1 MLLKARRH
9 PNTSRYGT
17 IRQHGRV
24 ARGMVVS
31 TMAAVLAVGSAGAFA
46 SESAEAGGTNKTWSN
61 QVRDYATESLND
73 EQALSLAAIPMNGP
87 GIEQYINA
95 DALMSPGSIM
105 KLVTTYAA
113 LEILGPTHHWDTSFY
128 TDGELVGD
136 TLNGNFYVD
145 MGGDPKLTIERLGA
159 P

>member
-9 PNTSRYGT
+9 PNTSRYGI

-24 ARGMVVS
+24 ARGMVIS
-31 TMAAVLAVGSAGAFA
+31 TMAAALSVGSASVF
-46 SESAEAGGTNKTWSN
+46 SAEATEAGSTTKTWSN

-105 KLVTTYAA
+105 KLVTTDI
-113 LEILGPTHHWDTSFY
+113 EGTPGTHANGWQPFAGGRDGIHDRIPHWSSHQRRNST
-128 TDGELVGD
+128 
-136 TLNGNFYVD
+136 
-145 MGGDPKLTIERLGA
+145 
-159 P
+159 